1 MKQLL
6 FIRHGATA
14 GNLERRYI
22 GRTDEPLCE
31 AGVAQIKALRSQKW
45 NPDKL
50 FVSPMLRTKQ
60 TAELLFPD
68 VPQTTVND
76 FREMDFGIF
85 EGKTTEELARVPEY
99 QTWVDG
105 LCLGPIPMGESTAD
119 FKARCRRAF
128 SEIITTVPDGFT
140 AAFSIHG
147 GVIMAILEYFAHPQR
162 GFYEY
167 HIGNGSYLWCT
178 YEEGVLSVQSPF

>member
-22 GRTDEPLCE
+22 GCTDEPLCE
-31 AGVAQIKALRSQKW
+31 EGVTQIKALRCQQWK
-45 NPDKL
+45 PDKL

-85 EGKTTEELARVPEY
+85 EGKTADELACVPEY

-105 LCLGPIPMGESTAD
+105 LCLGPVPMGESTAD
-119 FKARCRRAF
+119 FKARCCKAF
-128 SEIITTVPDGFT
+128 AEAINTMPDDST
-140 AAFSIHG
+140 AAFVVHG
-147 GVIMAILEYFAHPQR
+147 GVIMAILEFYARSQR
-162 GFYEY
+162 SFYEY

-178 YEEGVLSVQSPF
+178 YEKESLYLQSSF